1 MIVSAPSAPSRLLR
15 STAPE
20 SGEAGRTWRC
30 LARRGMLHSECES
43 FEQIRLSPGATWAH
57 EPAHG
62 TEAALYAVAGSASVH
77 TDPAPD
83 RAERAERAPERAG
96 RVLDAGGA
104 LLVEARAAVRVTA
117 GAEGLEL
124 LAVRVLPADV
134 SSRLPVRVPE
144 LPSREQTPIF
154 RPPTDDGR

>member
-1 MIVSAPSAPSRLLR
+1 MIVSEPAPPSLR
-15 STAPE
+15 GN
-20 SGEAGRTWRC
+20 SGTWRC

-62 TEAALYAVAGSASVH
+62 TEAALYAVAGSASVAAG
-77 TDPAPD
+77 DS
-83 RAERAERAPERAG
+83 AG

-104 LLVEARAAVRVTA
+104 LLVEARAAVTVTA
-117 GAEGLEL
+117 GAEGLDL

-134 SSRLPVRVPE
+134 ASLLPVRVPE
-144 LPSREQTPIF
+144 LPTREQTPIF
-154 RPPTDDGR
+154 RPPTEDGR

>member
-1 MIVSAPSAPSRLLR
+1 MIVSEPARPSLR
-15 STAPE
+15 
-20 SGEAGRTWRC
+20 GDGGTWRC

-57 EPAHG
+57 EPGHG
-62 TEAALYAVAGSASVH
+62 TEAALYAVAGSASV
-77 TDPAPD
+77 DSDAS
-83 RAERAERAPERAG
+83 AG

-117 GAEGLEL
+117 GAEGLDL

-134 SSRLPVRVPE
+134 ASVLPVRVPE
-144 LPSREQTPIF
+144 LPTREQTPIF
-154 RPPTDDGR
+154 RPPTEDGR

>member
-30 LARRGMLHSECES
+30 LARRGMLHSESES

-83 RAERAERAPERAG
+83 AAG
-96 RVLDAGGA
+96 RALDGHVLDAGGA

-134 SSRLPVRVPE
+134 SSRLPVGVPE